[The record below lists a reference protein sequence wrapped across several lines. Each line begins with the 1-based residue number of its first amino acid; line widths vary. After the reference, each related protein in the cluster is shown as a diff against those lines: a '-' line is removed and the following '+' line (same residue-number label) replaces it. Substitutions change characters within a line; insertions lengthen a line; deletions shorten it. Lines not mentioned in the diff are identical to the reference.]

1 MSDIYVSCMITEG
14 TCPNPNPVNTKLG
27 AVLAAIAC
35 PREAIFGTRL
45 VGASQ
50 NHLVEAITFG
60 HEVVV
65 DDEKEVFYTL

>member
-1 MSDIYVSCMITEG
+1 MSEIYVSCMMTEG

-35 PREAIFGTRL
+35 PREAMFGTRL

-50 NHLVEAITFG
+50 NRLVEATFD
-60 HEVVV
+60 HEVVM
-65 DDEKEVFYTL
+65 DDEKEVFYNL